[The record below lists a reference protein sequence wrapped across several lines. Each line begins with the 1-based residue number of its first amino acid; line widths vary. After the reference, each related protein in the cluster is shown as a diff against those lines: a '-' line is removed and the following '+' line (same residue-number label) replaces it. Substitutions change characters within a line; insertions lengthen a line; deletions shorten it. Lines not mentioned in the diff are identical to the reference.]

1 MRRVYLYLLMLLP
14 ALLLAQGLQQTIP
27 GDPSPDDEYE
37 YSEEAS
43 YGLGASV
50 GTVTHNGLSYSQVR
64 LFPELSIGKFGFGL
78 DLDLLIDANGKVY
91 KENWNNWEDYVNK
104 IFFIRYANRRDPY
117 YFKVGC
123 IPDYTLGHGLIFDH
137 YSNMLRYPTTKNVG
151 GYMGI
156 NAPFFGA
163 GFEVFTHN
171 IHTNEILAARAHFN
185 PLDSLDVPILE
196 KIKLGVNLGMDRNK
210 YGKYPDQDGDNI
222 PDVYDKFPN
231 DPYSWLD
238 TDDNGIPDNLDW
250 DIDGDGIIDHPD
262 VNDYVNQTFPDIHTL
277 YPDYTFDTDVTPD
290 YATAYPDAQRLV
302 IYSADYILPL
312 IDTETFY
319 LDHYGEY
326 ASIRDYGNGIIFPG
340 FSARFLIFNAKFEFR
355 NFGDRF
361 IPGYFDR
368 LYDEHRAEVRMIDD
382 GTHRVYSLY
391 TKEELLNAS
400 KASLG
405 WFGYLRANIMNFGY
419 VKVAYQDMYG
429 DNVNTGKSLW
439 ANVSVSPKAI
449 PKLTEAGIYYSQTH
463 VRYIDFLSPRTSSAA
478 LAGRVIYGISENTDL
493 VARYS
498 ETYTDLNADGKI
510 KGEDEI
516 ISSLA
521 IGVQFRF

>member
-14 ALLLAQGLQQTIP
+14 ALLLAQACSRR
-27 GDPSPDDEYE
+27 SPAILSDDEYE

-210 YGKYPDQDGDNI
+210 YGKYPDKDGDNI

-238 TDDNGIPDNLDW
+238 TDDNGIP
-250 DIDGDGIIDHPD
+250 G
-262 VNDYVNQTFPDIHTL
+262 
-277 YPDYTFDTDVTPD
+277 
-290 YATAYPDAQRLV
+290 
-302 IYSADYILPL
+302 
-312 IDTETFY
+312 
-319 LDHYGEY
+319 
-326 ASIRDYGNGIIFPG
+326 
-340 FSARFLIFNAKFEFR
+340 
-355 NFGDRF
+355 
-361 IPGYFDR
+361 
-368 LYDEHRAEVRMIDD
+368 
-382 GTHRVYSLY
+382 
-391 TKEELLNAS
+391 
-400 KASLG
+400 
-405 WFGYLRANIMNFGY
+405 
-419 VKVAYQDMYG
+419 
-429 DNVNTGKSLW
+429 
-439 ANVSVSPKAI
+439 
-449 PKLTEAGIYYSQTH
+449 
-463 VRYIDFLSPRTSSAA
+463 
-478 LAGRVIYGISENTDL
+478 
-493 VARYS
+493 
-498 ETYTDLNADGKI
+498 
-510 KGEDEI
+510 
-516 ISSLA
+516 
-521 IGVQFRF
+521 